1 MGKMKEKQV
10 ACAIPQAQDEVGNK
24 VPLGMEEPAP
34 CSGAQR
40 DITRLCAY
48 CGQLCLQH
56 GAETAL
62 VDQLT
67 TRMGKAFGMQSV
79 EVAISTTFIVVTT
92 LSNGVCITTTRR
104 STDRGIN
111 MHVVAEVQKTV
122 IMAEHGELDVSQ
134 VQARFANLAPL
145 RYPRPVVVGM
155 VAASC
160 AAFAF
165 LAGGDAPA
173 LGIAA
178 IASGI
183 AMYVR
188 IQFAA
193 NHFNPL
199 ISFGA
204 AAFTAT
210 LVAAFACKQ
219 GWSATPGI
227 ALASCVLF
235 LVPGFPMVNAISDV
249 LKGYTNTAIARW
261 TIATLLTIFSCLGVI
276 GALSIVGYQA

>member
-1 MGKMKEKQV
+1 M
-10 ACAIPQAQDEVGNK
+10 AQAQSVVGSN
-24 VPLGMEEPAP
+24 VPLGMEDPAP

-40 DITRLCAY
+40 EITRLCAH

-56 GAETAL
+56 GAESAL

-67 TRMGKAFGMQSV
+67 TRMGMAFGMQSV
-79 EVAISTTFIVVTT
+79 EVAISTTYIVVTT
-92 LSNGVCITTTRR
+92 LSQGVCITTTRR
-104 STDRGIN
+104 VTDRGIN

-122 IMAEHGELDVSQ
+122 IMAEHGELDVPQ
-134 VQARFANLAPL
+134 VQARFANLVPL
-145 RYPRPVVVGM
+145 RYPRPVVVSM

-165 LAGGDAPA
+165 LAGGDFPA

-178 IASGI
+178 AASGI

-188 IQFAA
+188 ILLAA

-199 ISFGA
+199 ISFG
-204 AAFTAT
+204 
-210 LVAAFACKQ
+210 VAAFVATFVAALASKQ
-219 GWSATPGI
+219 GWSTTPNI
-227 ALASCVLF
+227 ALAACVLF

-261 TIATLLTIFSCLGVI
+261 AIATLLTIFSCLGVI